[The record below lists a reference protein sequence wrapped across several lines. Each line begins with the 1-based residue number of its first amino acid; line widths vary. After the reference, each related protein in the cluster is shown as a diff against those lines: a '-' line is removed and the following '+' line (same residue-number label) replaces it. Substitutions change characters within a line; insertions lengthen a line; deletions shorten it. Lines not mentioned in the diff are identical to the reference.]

1 MLSFLISF
9 IDIKTDMW
17 LYNNNNNDNNNNI
30 IIIISTLYRKVN
42 ERTTT

>member
-30 IIIISTLYRKVN
+30 IIIISTLYRKIN